1 MFKRIWIFKK
11 GDFIMGAKYK
21 KPCGSKCGKGI
32 GGQAIVEGVMMRG
45 RTEYVLAVRDI
56 ENKNIKIEKTKI
68 KPPEEK
74 NIILRLPIIRGMVAF
89 VDSLATGIKVITRS
103 AEMAGLEDIT
113 EETDEEPGK
122 IEKWLIDKLGDK
134 LTSIILFISVVV
146 SLILSIGLFMVL
158 PVVVSSG
165 VNKIVKADTWALSII
180 EGFVRIAIF
189 LFYIFLTSFL
199 KDIKRLYKYHG
210 AEHKTINCFESGEEL
225 TVENVRQYTRL
236 HKRCGTSFL
245 FLVMI
250 ISMIVFLFLRTD
262 VVIYRILSRIIFVP
276 IVAGLSYEVIKWA
289 GRNDNIIVDIVS
301 APGKALQLVTT
312 KEPDDEMIEVAIAS
326 LKGVL
331 EDEPEK

>member
-1 MFKRIWIFKK
+1 
-11 GDFIMGAKYK
+11 MGRTYK
-21 KPCGSKCGKGI
+21 KNTGSACGKGI

-56 ENKNIKIEKTKI
+56 ESKQIKIEKTKL
-68 KPPEEK
+68 K
-74 NIILRLPIIRGMVAF
+74 NGGKRNSFLSLPIIRGVAAF
-89 VDSLATGIKVITRS
+89 VDSLVTGIKVISRS
-103 AEMAGLEDIT
+103 AQMAGLEDLEDG
-113 EETDEEPGK
+113 EEEEMSRF
-122 IEKWLIDKLGDK
+122 EAWLTDKLGDK
-134 LTSIILFISVVV
+134 LVSIILAVSVVV
-146 SLILSIGLFMVL
+146 SIALSIGLFMVL
-158 PVVVSSG
+158 PVCVSSLLNRFLNLG
-165 VNKIVKADTWALSII
+165 TWALSII
-180 EGFVRIAIF
+180 EGFTRICIF
-189 LFYIFLTSFL
+189 LFYICLTSLL

-262 VVIYRILSRIIFVP
+262 VVLYRIITRIVFVP
-276 IVAGLSYEVIKWA
+276 LVAGLSYEVIKWA

-301 APGKALQLVTT
+301 APGKAVQLITT

-331 EDEPEK
+331 EDEPEEP

>member
-1 MFKRIWIFKK
+1 MGTKLKR
-11 GDFIMGAKYK
+11 
-21 KPCGSKCGKGI
+21 PCGPPCGKGI
-32 GGQAIVEGVMMRG
+32 GGQAVIEGVMMKG

-56 ENKNIKIEKTKI
+56 EKKTIKVEKTKT
-68 KPPEEK
+68 KTAEERPF
-74 NIILRLPIIRGMVAF
+74 LFRLPIIRGVVAF
-89 VDSLATGIKVITRS
+89 VDSLIIGMKTITRS
-103 AEMAGLEDIT
+103 AQMAGLEDMADDIN
-113 EETDEEPGK
+113 EEEMSK
-122 IEKWLIDKLGDK
+122 FEKWLTDKLGDK
-134 LTSIILFISVVV
+134 LMNVVLAISVVF
-146 SLILSIGLFMVL
+146 SIVFSVALFMVL
-158 PVVVSSG
+158 PVLVSSFF
-165 VNKIVKADTWALSII
+165 NKFLGLGTWALGII
-180 EGFVRIAIF
+180 EGFTRICIF
-189 LFYIFLTSFL
+189 LFYICLTSLL

-276 IVAGLSYEVIKWA
+276 VVAGLSYEVIRWA
-289 GRNDNIIVDIVS
+289 GKNDNIIVDIVS
-301 APGKALQLVTT
+301 APGKAVQLITT

-331 EDEPEK
+331 EDEPEQK